1 MSLNFDRDKAI
12 SDLMALGIDS
22 ETAGKCLVLSQNDVN
37 KAANLAFTVNF
48 GETTVETTSK
58 KEEKILPQT
67 QQPLQQQQQ
76 QFQDNKPLQITDKNK
91 PNSIPVRDDSSF
103 KMVLCVRND
112 LGMGKGK
119 MCAQCGHACVGIYR
133 KIIFG
138 DNDKHKQW
146 LKQWENDAEGKIALK
161 VDSLEDLEKLRD
173 EAKKLEL
180 PVYVVI
186 DAGRT
191 QIPEGSITVL
201 AIGPS
206 SKARIDK
213 ITSHLKLL

>member
-1 MSLNFDRDKAI
+1 MP
-12 SDLMALGIDS
+12 
-22 ETAGKCLVLSQNDVN
+22 ET
-37 KAANLAFTVNF
+37 
-48 GETTVETTSK
+48 
-58 KEEKILPQT
+58 
-67 QQPLQQQQQ
+67 QQ
-76 QFQDNKPLQITDKNK
+76 QFQDNKALSINEKNK
-91 PNSIPVRDDSSF
+91 PNLIPIRDDSSF

-133 KIIFG
+133 KIISG
-138 DNDKHKQW
+138 DNEKHKQW

-161 VDSLEDLEKLRD
+161 VDNLEDLKKLRD

-180 PVYVVI
+180 PTYTVM
-186 DAGRT
+186 DAGKT